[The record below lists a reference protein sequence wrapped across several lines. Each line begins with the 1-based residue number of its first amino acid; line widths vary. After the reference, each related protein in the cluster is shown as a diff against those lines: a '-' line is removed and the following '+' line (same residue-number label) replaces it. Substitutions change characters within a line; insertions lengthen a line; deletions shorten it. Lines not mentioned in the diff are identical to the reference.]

1 MHMVMEDKSNQVIT
15 KQSSPDQLPDN
26 VHTLREMVLTLL
38 ADVDDKNV
46 RLMDLESQLAW
57 FRQHTFGRRSEKY
70 AVDHPV
76 LFDLLG
82 QDESPS
88 EAPKALAKT
97 EPSEGKSR
105 RNGRKPL
112 PAHLPREQI
121 EHPVSEDE
129 LTCDQCGCRKERIG
143 QEISEELDYVPA
155 SFIVR
160 EHIRPKYAC
169 KQCQSGVVIAEMPER
184 PIDKGRAGTGLFSH
198 VIVSKYADHLP
209 LHRQEA
215 IYKRHG
221 LDIRRSTLCDW
232 VAQSADLLWPL
243 VKEMKRWILRSPKL
257 HTDDTP
263 VPVRNG
269 PRKQIRKGYLWVY
282 VDIGNNVVFDY
293 TPSRNREGPVGFL
306 GDYEGYI
313 QADAYSGYDEVFAKG
328 KATEVA
334 CWAHT
339 RRKFYEAKDIAPA
352 IAHEALVL
360 IRDLYKIERRAKA
373 EDLKGDA
380 LYRLRQDNSKQI
392 LETFE
397 QRLKIW
403 SQQVL
408 PKSPMAQAIG
418 YAQGQWDALIRYVDD
433 PILAIDNNLAE
444 RLLRKVT
451 LGRKNWLFAGSDQG
465 GHRAAIH
472 YSLIS
477 SCKLCGIDPFF
488 YIKDV
493 LDRISTH
500 PASRIA
506 ELLPA
511 NWKPLQP

>member
-1 MHMVMEDKSNQVIT
+1 MVMEDKSNQVIN

-57 FRQHTFGRRSEKY
+57 FKRHTFGRRSEKY
-70 AVDHPV
+70 PVDHPV

-82 QDESPS
+82 QDEAPS
-88 EAPKALAKT
+88 EAPEAPAKT
-97 EPSEGKSR
+97 EPSEGESR

-112 PAHLPREQI
+112 PAHLPREQV
-121 EHPVSEDE
+121 EHPVCEED

-143 QEISEELDYVPA
+143 QEVSEELDYIPA
-155 SFIVR
+155 SFVVR

-169 KQCQSGVVIAEMPER
+169 KQCQGGVVIAEMPDR

-209 LHRQEA
+209 LHRQES
-215 IYKRHG
+215 IYQRHG
-221 LDIRRSTLCDW
+221 LDLRRSTLCDW
-232 VAQSADLLWPL
+232 VAQSADLLRPL
-243 VKEMKRWILRSPKL
+243 VEEMKRRILQSPKL

-293 TPSRNREGPVGFL
+293 TPSRGREGPVGFL

-339 RRKFYEAKDIAPA
+339 RRKFYEAKDTAPA

-360 IRDLYKIERRAKA
+360 IRDLYKIERQAKA

-380 LYRLRQDNSKQI
+380 LYRVRQSESKPI
-392 LETFE
+392 LDTFE

-418 YAQGQWDALIRYVDD
+418 YAQGQWNALTRYVGD

-500 PASRIA
+500 PANRIA

-511 NWKPLQP
+511 NWKPLQA